1 MHDHDPARRRL
12 LAQTA
17 ALPLLLAL
25 PPLAGPAVART
36 ATGSK
41 DDFHYQDR
49 PNEGKRCADCV
60 QFIPPAAG
68 QAMGACQIV
77 AGMISADGWCMAFS
91 ARQQVSGSRIAAP
104 FVWTKVRR

>member
-25 PPLAGPAVART
+25 PPLAAQA

-60 QFIPPAAG
+60 QFVSPAAG
-68 QAMGACQIV
+68 HATGGCRIVGGA
-77 AGMISADGWCMAFS
+77 ISPDGWCMAFS
-91 ARQQVSGSRIAAP
+91 PRQ
-104 FVWTKVRR
+104 